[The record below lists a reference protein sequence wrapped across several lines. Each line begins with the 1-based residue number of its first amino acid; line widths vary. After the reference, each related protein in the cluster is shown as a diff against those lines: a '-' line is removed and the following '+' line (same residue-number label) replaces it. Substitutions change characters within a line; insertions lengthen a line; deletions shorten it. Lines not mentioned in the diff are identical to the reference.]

1 MFEIQ
6 YRVQGKT
13 LSEKMQSLLSEVIVR
28 RELSA
33 PSFCELV
40 FHGSPDEL
48 NKVAESLTI
57 ETKLELSSLLDNA
70 LFFTGNVTEQ
80 NYKMFSPQEAGLKI
94 VAHDVLDDMKRSQSV
109 RSHVQVT
116 VSDIAKDLAGKHGL
130 SLDATETGPMRQRLI
145 QFQQSDFD
153 FLSKQ
158 AGNAGLYFQVDG
170 AELQIIS
177 LKGFGEV
184 REVVMG
190 KDLHQADFKLNRN
203 IFRKGVKVFAWNA
216 LKQESFTVDASKP
229 RSGRSVSAAIKDSS
243 ELLLSNYLLESESE
257 AEARVQAVHDY
268 VKNQEIVFTG
278 TVQGDVTLKP
288 GIRLR
293 LKNVATDFEGI
304 YVLTKVRHCFNLNE
318 GFVTMVS
325 TELDEPGINS
335 AGTAMTIADVTNL
348 EDPDA
353 LGRIQVSMSAFDDS
367 ETSWMSVLVPGAGK
381 NKGLIALPDIGD
393 KVLVLFPGDDPAQG
407 IVLGGL
413 FGTEG
418 MPDSGVDGNTVNRY
432 TFVTPGGQKIQLD
445 DAKNKVR
452 IENGKGSFYEMTPDR
467 VRLHAK
473 AKLLIEAPGNSVVIK
488 GSSIDFDKG

>member
-6 YRVQGKT
+6 YRVQGKAI
-13 LSEKMQSLLSEVIVR
+13 SEKMQSLLAEVVVR
-28 RELSA
+28 RALSV

-40 FHGSPDEL
+40 FHGTPDEL
-48 NKVAESLTI
+48 NKVAENLTI
-57 ETKLELSSLLDNA
+57 DTKLELLSLSDNV

-80 NYKMFSPQEAGLKI
+80 NYKMFSPQEGGLTI
-94 VAHDVLDDMKRSQSV
+94 VAHDVLEEMKRSQSV
-109 RSHVQVT
+109 RTHVQVT
-116 VSDIAKDLAGKHGL
+116 ASDIARDLAARYGL
-130 SLDATETGPMRQRLI
+130 SLDAKETGPMRQRLV
-145 QFQQSDFD
+145 QFQQSDFE

-170 AELQIIS
+170 TELQLIS

-184 REVVMG
+184 NEAVMG
-190 KDLHQADFKLNRN
+190 EDLHQADFKLNRN
-203 IFRKGVKVFAWNA
+203 IFRKGVKIFAWDA
-216 LKQESFTVDASKP
+216 LKQETFTVDSSKA
-229 RSGRSVSAAIKDSS
+229 RSGRRVSAAIKNSP
-243 ELLLSNYLLESESE
+243 ELLLPNYVLESESE

-268 VKNQEIVFTG
+268 VKNQEIVFNG

-288 GIRLR
+288 GVRFRI
-293 LKNVATDFEGI
+293 KNVAADFEGI

-325 TELDEPGINS
+325 TELDEPGIRP

-353 LGRIQVSMSAFDDS
+353 LGRIQVSLSAFDDS

-393 KVLVLFPGDDPAQG
+393 KVLVLFPEDDPAQG

-445 DAKNKVR
+445 DAKDKVR
-452 IENGKGSFYEMTPDR
+452 IENSKGSFFEMMPGR
-467 VRLHAK
+467 VRLHAE